1 MKKCEFVGF
10 CPLKVQATAPIII
23 FSLMCFA
30 WLEGT
35 KGKANCY
42 FSNITADIL
51 SLYAHSCTTALL
63 NASTAAFWFSL
74 YTFCVYNE
82 HSLIYVAMC
91 LDNMCNVR
99 NRPYSVKMNSGI
111 FAAMATIVPCM

>member
-1 MKKCEFVGF
+1 MKFEFVGF
-10 CPLKVQATAPIII
+10 RPLKVQATSLIII

-35 KGKANCY
+35 KAQGQSKLL
-42 FSNITADIL
+42 FWQ
-51 SLYAHSCTTALL
+51 HSCRHPVSQLHYYCTSEW
-63 NASTAAFWFSL
+63 STAAFWFSL
-74 YTFCVYNE
+74 YTFFVYNE

-91 LDNMCNVR
+91 LDNVCNVS